1 LAEPEKLAQIAVAGA
16 ARTLR
21 EHTYQAR
28 MQELTGIL
36 TRHLKS

>member
-1 LAEPEKLAQIAVAGA
+1 LAQIAASRT